1 MAAVEGSLQEESLK
15 RRERLKAVRKK
26 SGLQDEQVSEIL
38 FIVLNVC
45 FSLKSAVIRL
55 SWSDIT
61 AARYDEL
68 SLIHTLFY
76 DRPLMRAI
84 H

>member
-55 SWSDIT
+55 S
-61 AARYDEL
+61 
-68 SLIHTLFY
+68 
-76 DRPLMRAI
+76 
-84 H
+84 